1 MKCYRQG
8 DVFIEAVSAIP
19 TGGKRIEGRR
29 IVLADGEV
37 TGHQHAITADPASIE
52 AHEKDGKIYLHISDP
67 VDLVH
72 EEHGKIPLPPGDYV
86 SYIQREYDPL
96 GTRRVED

>member
-8 DVFIEAVSAIP
+8 DVFVQQSDIP
-19 TGGKRIEGRR
+19 KDAKPILGPR

-37 TGHQHAITADPASIE
+37 TGHQHVIVADPTICVAY
-52 AHEKDGKIYLHISDP
+52 EKDGKIYLHVESP

-72 EEHGKIPLPPGDYV
+72 EEHAPVTLPPGDYV

-96 GTRRVED
+96 GTQRVAD